1 MKGLNDI
8 TNSCVIRNC
17 LRKHIGR
24 ELRDRSSQKIIDR
37 NVKVVCQPDQ
47 LFNIRIVNAFF
58 IIRNRSAGNI
68 DDMSQFGLRK
78 MLLLTKLHQYFTK
91 FRQAH
96 TFFRSF

>member
-24 ELRDRSSQKIIDR
+24 KLRGGSSQKIIDR

-47 LFNIRIVNAFF
+47 LFNIRIVNAVFPN
-58 IIRNRSAGNI
+58 IRIQNGV
-68 DDMSQFGLRK
+68 
-78 MLLLTKLHQYFTK
+78 
-91 FRQAH
+91 
-96 TFFRSF
+96 